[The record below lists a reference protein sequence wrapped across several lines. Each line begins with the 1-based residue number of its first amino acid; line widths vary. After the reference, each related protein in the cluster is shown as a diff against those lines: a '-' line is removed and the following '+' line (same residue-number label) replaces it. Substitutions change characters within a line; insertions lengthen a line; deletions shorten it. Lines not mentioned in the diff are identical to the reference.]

1 MQNFLAKYN
10 ANKIETSTDEGKLTL
25 DKAQERILQLLTEN
39 IRNFKNDTWDISNRM
54 NKLITDT
61 EKNSIFNLRL
71 GGKRIAR
78 YSLDLLTNEQKLNFL
93 ADFYTSVANNE
104 FDNEIIEFLA
114 QEVDNAAVRK
124 KEANERRRLKKKAQK
139 EQKAKEDATKQAE
152 ATARTIA
159 AAEPLLQE
167 LGIVTGAVA

>member
-1 MQNFLAKYN
+1 MQNFLTKYN
-10 ANKIETSTDEGKLTL
+10 ASKIETSKDEGKLTL
-25 DKAQERILQLLTEN
+25 DKAKERILQLLTEN